1 MNESIDNRDYSEL
14 SSTLKLAQNVI
25 YKEYLGHFADYNI
38 LLPGELLMGEEPS
51 RCIRMFHLKQLTC
64 KKNEDI
70 LQKLSTV
77 YHSAMS
83 LGCSVFLIIDSP
95 GNIDIVNIYIGVRAP
110 DIFDKI
116 QGKALRTSY
125 SALKKGIMSNFPG
138 STLSNISASQKIPG
152 LLDDIFQDDI
162 SNVSAVSCVASIRD
176 KDKTENKNFIQGIEK
191 LIDTMHGKAYTGIF
205 IAEPIQDQEQSDI
218 RSGYQDIYSVL
229 SSFRK
234 STWSYNASES
244 NSVLNNISHGVSKTI
259 TEGVAHTQSHTLSHT
274 KGTNNSYNVNI
285 NIGGSTTSS
294 TSNTETTSKSA
305 PTGVSRAGAAI
316 KSFSDL
322 ADRIPNAAVLIPGIG
337 PVLGVVKSFS
347 PATAALGSAMQG
359 SSITKGISETLGR
372 SFGGSIGI
380 GGGYTRGN
388 FESDSESDGTSDT
401 TNTST
406 SNGSI
411 DTTSEGKTITNENGS
426 SLQIEFTNKDIEEI
440 LKRTDEQLQRLQECE
455 DYGAYS
461 CGAYFLS
468 NKEEN
473 SILAANTYKAL
484 LIGKGTS
491 IERGAVTVWND
502 KDTVT
507 VMKEYLRRFSHPV
520 FAMPLGDKEKKSHMV
535 QSPST
540 IVSGLELP
548 LHLGLPFK
556 SVVGL
561 QVIDHAEFGRN
572 VIEGEGNIKIG
583 KLYHMGQIEKDN
595 NVLLDKE
602 SLTKH
607 TFITGSTGS
616 GKSNTIYKMLDEL
629 INQDVNFLVIEP
641 TKGEYKSVFGR
652 TKGVITYGTNPI
664 LKDTKLLRINPF
676 RFPKTTHILEHLDRL
691 VEIFNVCWPM
701 YAAMPAIL
709 KDSIERAYANCG
721 WDLEKSKN
729 RYDPELFPTFL
740 DVVRQVK

>member
-1 MNESIDNRDYSEL
+1 MNESIDNRDYNEL

-25 YKEYLGHFADYNI
+25 YKEYLGHFTDYSI
-38 LLPGELLMGEEPS
+38 LLPRELLMSEEPS

-95 GNIDIVNIYIGVRAP
+95 GDIDIVNIYIGVRSP
-110 DIFDKI
+110 DIYDKI
-116 QGKALRTSY
+116 QAKALRTSY
-125 SALKKGIMSNFPG
+125 SALKNGIKSNFPG
-138 STLSNISASQKIPG
+138 STLINISASQKIPD
-152 LLDDIFQDDI
+152 LLDDIFQENI
-162 SNVSAVSCVASIRD
+162 SNISAVSCVASIRD
-176 KDKTENKNFIQGIEK
+176 KDKTENKDFIQGIEK
-191 LIDTMHGKAYTGIF
+191 LIDTMHGKPYTGIF
-205 IAEPIQDQEQSDI
+205 IAEPVQDQEQSEI
-218 RSGYQDIYSVL
+218 RSGYQDIYSTL

-234 STWSYNASES
+234 STWSYNESES
-244 NSVLNNISHGVSKTI
+244 ESVLNTISHGVSKTV
-259 TEGVAHTQSHTLSHT
+259 TEGVTHTQSHTLSHT
-274 KGTNNSYNVNI
+274 EGSNDQYNFNVNI
-285 NIGGSTTSS
+285 GGNTSS
-294 TSNTETTSKSA
+294 SKGTTESETKSS
-305 PTGVSRAGAAI
+305 PTAASRAGAAL
-316 KSFSDL
+316 KSLSDL
-322 ADRIPNAAVLIPGIG
+322 ISYIPVEAIAIPGIG
-337 PVLGVVKSFS
+337 QVIGVVKG
-347 PATAALGSAMQG
+347 AGVVGSAMQG
-359 SSITKGISETLGR
+359 SSISKGIAKTISRSLGAN
-372 SFGGSIGI
+372 IGL
-380 GGGYTRGN
+380 GGGYTHGKIQ
-388 FESDSESDGTSDT
+388 SDT
-401 TNTST
+401 IADGEAESTNTSEAT
-406 SNGSI
+406 GTN
-411 DTTSEGKTITNENGS
+411 DQTSEGTTHTDEKGKT
-426 SLQIEFTNKDIEEI
+426 LQIEFTNKDIEEI
-440 LKRTDEQLQRLQECE
+440 LKRIDEQLQRLKECE
-455 DYGAYS
+455 DFGAYS

-468 NKEEN
+468 NNEEN

-491 IERGAVTVWND
+491 IEKGAVNVWNE
-502 KDTVT
+502 KNTVT
-507 VMKEYLRRFSHPV
+507 VMKEYLRRFSHPI
-520 FAMPLGDKEKKSHMV
+520 FAMPLEQNDNNSHMV

-572 VIEGEGNIKIG
+572 VLEGEETINIG
-583 KLYHMGQIEKDN
+583 KLYHMGQVEQDIK
-595 NVLLDKE
+595 VFLDKE

-607 TFITGSTGS
+607 AFITGSTGS

-629 INQDVNFLVIEP
+629 INQDVNFLVVEP

-652 TKGVITYGTNPI
+652 TKGVITYGTNPVLNDI
-664 LKDTKLLRINPF
+664 VLLRINPF

-729 RYDPELFPTFL
+729 RYDPEL
-740 DVVRQVK
+740 